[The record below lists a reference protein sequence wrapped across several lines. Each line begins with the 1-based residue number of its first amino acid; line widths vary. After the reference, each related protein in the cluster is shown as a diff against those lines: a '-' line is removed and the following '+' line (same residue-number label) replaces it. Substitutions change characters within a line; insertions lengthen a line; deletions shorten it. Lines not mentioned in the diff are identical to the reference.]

1 MSGAV
6 KTVRNAYNDFT
17 GKTAKKAA
25 KKAGKLQ
32 YAAAQE
38 ASQNIGD
45 MYNQLQPSY
54 SPYTQI
60 GTTALGK
67 MNNLISSPGFGQIG
81 QFQFN
86 QDDPSYQWRFNQGA
100 DAIAAQ
106 ASAMGQLGSGNLGT
120 ALVDYGQNAASQE
133 YQNAYNRWVQS
144 QQLQQNAQN
153 SAYNTLFGLGQM
165 GMGATEDLSNLGMG
179 AALNQANLLI
189 GGTGALAQSKV
200 DAANAR
206 AAGLNNIIGTVSG
219 GLGAMAGN
227 PSAIANIGSNMGAM
241 LPFL

>member
-1 MSGAV
+1 MSGKVKRAV
-6 KTVRNAYNDFT
+6 MAIGTGGLSELYRAAKPTIDRVT
-17 GKTAKKAA
+17 GKEAADEA

-165 GMGATEDLSNLGMG
+165 GMGATEDLTNLGMG

-206 AAGLNNIIGTVSG
+206 AAGLNNIINTG
-219 GLGAMAGN
+219 MK
-227 PSAIANIGSNMGAM
+227 IGAM
-241 LPFL
+241 LI